1 MGEMTAAA
9 VLADLL
15 EQTGTSQRKLAENL
29 GLSPQLL
36 NNRLKRD
43 TFPAVDWLNAIRALG
58 FNIKVVP
65 KDGAEVKVKA
75 RGSSPRIRQMVDGVV
90 YDTDKAEAICNSK
103 GTHGDQLFMELFKDA
118 EGQFF
123 VVYYQL
129 WEGGRNS
136 ISPVSEAG
144 VRLFQR
150 EYRTA

>member
-75 RGSSPRIRQMVDGVV
+75 RGSGPRVRQMVDGVV

-103 GTHGDQLFMELFKDA
+103 GTHGDQLFMKLFKDA

-136 ISPVSEAG
+136 ISPVSEVG